1 MPFDTFVYQ
10 ITAAGFQAIHLAP
23 FLIGAYMAWRHQTSR
38 RVAPVVAQV
47 R

>member
-10 ITAAGFQAIHLAP
+10 ITAAGFQVIHLAP
-23 FLIGAYMAWRHQTSR
+23 FLIGAYIAWRRQTSR
-38 RVAPVVAQV
+38 RGAPVVAQV

>member
-10 ITAAGFQAIHLAP
+10 IMAAGSHAIYLAP
-23 FLIGAYMAWRHQTSR
+23 FLIGAYIAWRHQTSR
-38 RVAPVVAQV
+38 RSAPVVAQV